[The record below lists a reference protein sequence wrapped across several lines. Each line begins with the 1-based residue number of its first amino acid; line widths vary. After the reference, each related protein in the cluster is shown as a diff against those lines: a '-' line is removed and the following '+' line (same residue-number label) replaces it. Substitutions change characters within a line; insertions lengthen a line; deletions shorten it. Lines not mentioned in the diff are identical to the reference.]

1 MATHVRFPCLKGDTT
16 RKLRAGA
23 SVDGVGDAFA
33 ALTKAMNT
41 PDRAEV
47 HRAGLAMVDMLEH
60 HPADLLAMTLAMAAG
75 MYSKREIRRDAEAF
89 VDVASGEVMC
99 EFFTKS

>member
-16 RKLRAGA
+16 RKLRAYA
-23 SVDGVGDAFA
+23 SADGVGDAFA
-33 ALTKAMNT
+33 ALTEALRTANRVET
-41 PDRAEV
+41 

-60 HPADLLAMTLAMAAG
+60 HPTDMLALTLGMAAG
-75 MYSKREIRRDAEAF
+75 MCSKREIRRDAGAF

-99 EFFTKS
+99 EFFTNT